1 MKDPK
6 MKKDKETTSILEDM
20 LAIKEL
26 VDKMRENLEPD
37 PDEMRKERQIQEGIE
52 KQEAE
57 HIMDK
62 TIKSAEELQAIV
74 DNNPDDG
81 SWIGR

>member
-1 MKDPK
+1 